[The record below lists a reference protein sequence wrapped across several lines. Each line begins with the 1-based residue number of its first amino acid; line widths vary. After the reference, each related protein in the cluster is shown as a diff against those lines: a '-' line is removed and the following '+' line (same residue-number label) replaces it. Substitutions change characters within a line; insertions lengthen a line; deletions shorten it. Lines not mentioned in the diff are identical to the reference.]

1 MESVVFNGI
10 DDLEA
15 IKRIIKNKKVG
26 LVTST
31 SGVNKHLKCTID
43 IINENFNLVSLYS
56 PEHGIRGNFQ
66 AGEEVSTYVDEKTGV
81 KVYSLY
87 GENKKPSKEM
97 LKDIDILVFDIGDV
111 GTRYYTYINTMG
123 YCLEACKENNKKL
136 IILDRINVL
145 GGEKIEGNLLKEEYS
160 TFVGMYQ
167 IPVRYSLTIGELA
180 LYINS
185 EKNIGCD
192 LDIVKINGWERWMY
206 QDDTDIMWISPS
218 PNMPTLD
225 TAILYSGMCLIEGTN
240 VSEGRGTTKPFE
252 LIGAPWIDGYKL
264 SDIMNNKELSGVKFR
279 PVFFTPMFSKYS
291 GELCSGIQVHIMDKR
306 KVNAYE
312 VGINILEEIIKLD
325 SNDNLKFNYY
335 PEYGY
340 FLDALSGT
348 NILRE
353 KLGKEISS
361 KEFINSI
368 RSEQYDFIK
377 KSKKYHLY
385 K

>member
-167 IPVRYSLTIGELA
+167 IPVR
-180 LYINS
+180 
-185 EKNIGCD
+185 
-192 LDIVKINGWERWMY
+192 
-206 QDDTDIMWISPS
+206 
-218 PNMPTLD
+218 
-225 TAILYSGMCLIEGTN
+225 
-240 VSEGRGTTKPFE
+240 
-252 LIGAPWIDGYKL
+252 
-264 SDIMNNKELSGVKFR
+264 
-279 PVFFTPMFSKYS
+279 
-291 GELCSGIQVHIMDKR
+291 
-306 KVNAYE
+306 
-312 VGINILEEIIKLD
+312 
-325 SNDNLKFNYY
+325 
-335 PEYGY
+335 
-340 FLDALSGT
+340 
-348 NILRE
+348 
-353 KLGKEISS
+353 
-361 KEFINSI
+361 
-368 RSEQYDFIK
+368 
-377 KSKKYHLY
+377 
-385 K
+385 